1 MTEYSRGLWHTYTL
15 SGGGTESHVG
25 ILGLGF
31 VAKASISGLALASI
45 GGINGVEFT
54 VVDLTETAEST
65 DENVKY
71 RGGIQS
77 VDKGFTASPIL
88 LPIPEEFPTGF
99 DIGFV
104 ESGIF
109 TISGVWFDG
118 LDGRDQILEDLRTS
132 KKLIHDNYKQS
143 PFVLLLS
150 NRAYP
155 VFITGYSTNILG
167 GQGNVISIRL
177 GLAIAS
183 FNGHY
188 NYSG

>member
-1 MTEYSRGLWHTYTL
+1 MTESQHGLWHTYTW
-15 SGGGTESHVG
+15 GGSITPTSQEGA
-25 ILGLGF
+25 LALGF
-31 VAKASISGLALASI
+31 VAAVAGTCAQITIA
-45 GGINGVEFT
+45 GVNATFSM
-54 VVDLTETAEST
+54 VDLTESEEST
-65 DENVKY
+65 DPTIAY

-88 LPIPEEFPTGF
+88 IPIPEQFPTGF

-104 ESGIF
+104 ESGVF

-118 LDGRDQILEDLRTS
+118 LDGRDRTLEDLRTS
-132 KKLIHDNYKQS
+132 KKCIATAYKQS
-143 PFVLLLS
+143 PLVLVIS

-155 VFITGYSTNILG
+155 VFITGYSSNIVG
-167 GQGNVISIRL
+167 GQGKIISFRL

-188 NYSG
+188 A